1 MIFFLALNSV
11 HLVASEDWGMTAEKR
26 FQLKVSE
33 SLTKDMG
40 RGIARI
46 DPLDMQAIGVKVGD
60 VILISGQK
68 QAAARIMPAY
78 EERRGKRLIQIDGIL
93 RKTRELKCYRRSGE
107 TGGGPTFGP
116 YGRAA

>member
-1 MIFFLALNSV
+1 MRSGAV
-11 HLVASEDWGMTAEKR
+11 KEDI
-26 FQLKVSE
+26 QLKVSE

-78 EERRGKRLIQIDGIL
+78 EDRRGKRLIQIDGIL
-93 RKTRELKCYRRSGE
+93 RENLGAALGDKVIIQCPLCQDKDFQFLSEPDIPNWYMINTS
-107 TGGGPTFGP
+107 TF
-116 YGRAA
+116 